1 MNYTILKD
9 ERVPAEQWKQIL
21 TDAVAKLDLSSFQSC
36 GVVTSESFQATYQDV
51 VDHLIEDFQTLYS
64 AYDVLFD
71 DYREMFGGA
80 NGAKLADL
88 FQDWRDADRAP
99 SICSILLA
107 VSDQH
112 DIDQNSPV
120 FQAALLTGIAADITL
135 DNPYHDNNHFREV
148 VAATVRIINTNN
160 ELFATETK
168 DVIWIGPQTAAKV
181 LLAAAGHDL
190 NHDGTG
196 NSQGGEHQ
204 QYRLEQQSIDTM
216 MPFMQAVGLDDE
228 TVEDVQVIIRVTD
241 VSTTENGTSPHAYM
255 KQAAKTAQSGE
266 DIDRESLPEDLR
278 KLATDK
284 MLLQIASIL
293 SDADLSP
300 SAATTYDFNQRM
312 SELLQKEIPGM
323 KVGPSSTDF
332 FCKFIV
338 GGEFTSIAGK
348 AQSQSSLTNI
358 MDSVNNPDTAE

>member
-1 MNYTILKD
+1 MYTILKD
-9 ERVPAEQWKQIL
+9 KRVLAEQWKQIL
-21 TDAVAKLDLSSFQSC
+21 ADAVAKLDISGLPEC
-36 GVVTSESFQATYQDV
+36 GVVDSKRFQETYQNIA
-51 VDHLIEDFQTLYS
+51 DHLVEDFQTLYG

-88 FQDWRDADRAP
+88 FQDWRDAERAP

-107 VSDQH
+107 ISDQH
-112 DIDQNSPV
+112 DIDQSSSV
-120 FQAALLTGIAADITL
+120 FQAALLTGIAADIKL
-135 DNPYHDNNHFREV
+135 NNPYHDNNHFREV

-160 ELFATETK
+160 ELSANNVEG
-168 DVIWIGPQTAAKV
+168 VLWIGPQTAAKA

-196 NSQGGEHQ
+196 NSLDGEHQ

-216 MPFMQAVGLDDE
+216 IPFMQAVGLDDE
-228 TVEDVQVIIRVTD
+228 TIEDVKVMIRVTD
-241 VSTTENGTSPHAYM
+241 VSTGKSGISPHAYM
-255 KQAAKTAQSGE
+255 KQAAKTIQSGKDVSLE
-266 DIDRESLPEDLR
+266 TLPEELCA
-278 KLATDK
+278 LASDK
-284 MLLQIASIL
+284 MLLQISSIL

-358 MDSVNNPDTAE
+358 MDSVNNPDSAE